1 MEHIDLKNL
10 KKAGD
15 ADNAFA
21 MCELEN
27 GTMALIGA
35 SRVSSFGHNT
45 FTEIMATKGN
55 LKIGDPPN
63 KNRLQISDKFG
74 VRHECLDSFYD
85 RFREAFV
92 SQIKDFVNC
101 INKGVQPDLTIE
113 NAAKATLVA
122 TALTKSFKENGIVH
136 VDDFNPKNEVLM
148 SVVVKPNS
156 NSTFGVYQRITPEN
170 SGWKWLNFEA
180 RLMKRGHQWTHQTGT
195 NEMVIVLLGG
205 DFQVSSNR
213 GSWKTI
219 NGRKDVFSGIAHTL
233 YLPPNTQFTLTA
245 TSNTLDI
252 GYGWCLA
259 EGVLSQNL

>member
-1 MEHIDLKNL
+1 
-10 KKAGD
+10 
-15 ADNAFA
+15 
-21 MCELEN
+21 
-27 GTMALIGA
+27 
-35 SRVSSFGHNT
+35 
-45 FTEIMATKGN
+45 
-55 LKIGDPPN
+55 
-63 KNRLQISDKFG
+63 
-74 VRHECLDSFYD
+74 
-85 RFREAFV
+85 
-92 SQIKDFVNC
+92 
-101 INKGVQPDLTIE
+101 
-113 NAAKATLVA
+113 
-122 TALTKSFKENGIVH
+122 
-136 VDDFNPKNEVLM
+136 M

-156 NSTFGVYQRITPEN
+156 NSTFGVYQRITTEN
-170 SGWKWLNFEA
+170 AGWKWLNFEA